1 MSILLL
7 QAANSM
13 VPANSEGIQNYVLQ
27 YGILG
32 VITVVLAYI
41 AFQQY
46 QKLIERNEILEQKI
60 DAIQKEMNEL
70 LIEERD
76 RMSTLIQENTQ
87 ALNDLQKTILNF
99 MISEQRK

>member
-46 QKLIERNEILEQKI
+46 QKLVERNEILEQKI
-60 DAIQKEMNEL
+60 DSIQKEMNEL

>member
-1 MSILLL
+1 LNRLLEIVVP
-7 QAANSM
+7 NSD
-13 VPANSEGIQNYVLQ
+13 GIQNYILQ

-46 QKLIERNEILEQKI
+46 QKLIERNEMLEDKI
-60 DAIQKEMNEL
+60 DRVQREMNDL

-76 RMSTLIQENTQ
+76 RMMKLIEDNTK
-87 ALNDLQKTILNF
+87 ALNELQKAILNF
-99 MISEQRK
+99 MITNK